1 MYHVIAAPA
10 LCTINMASGINI
22 YSELLISRI
31 PVLDINNANW
41 VRSNIERLGAYRI
54 GTYRRRKLHTQ
65 LRTREKN
72 APVEGILIRNA
83 GRIATVWI
91 KERHSSTSKH
101 SGAYFRTRPLLII
114 KNWNSWYQHASRH
127 VLDKAKCVTLCLKG
141 QCSFRH
147 IGCDSKQMTNKYMNK
162 IGL

>member
-41 VRSNIERLGAYRI
+41 VRSNVERLGAYRI

-65 LRTREKN
+65 LRTREK
-72 APVEGILIRNA
+72 ECTGW
-83 GRIATVWI
+83 GYSDT
-91 KERHSSTSKH
+91 ER
-101 SGAYFRTRPLLII
+101 GANRYG
-114 KNWNSWYQHASRH
+114 
-127 VLDKAKCVTLCLKG
+127 LDKRTA
-141 QCSFRH
+141 Q
-147 IGCDSKQMTNKYMNK
+147 
-162 IGL
+162 